1 MKTIGILLA
10 AGKSRRFGPEDK
22 LLSTYQ
28 GQPLCRYAA
37 EAMRAS
43 DADGLVA
50 CISNPS
56 LEPEFEGFQVTRC
69 SGLQSDSLKAGI
81 KSAIELGSD
90 RLLVVLADMPN
101 VTTGTLN
108 TLMATNA
115 SLAACT
121 KNGNRPMVPALF
133 DHTYFDALLKL
144 EGDQGA
150 RMLLQQVA
158 PENMVPIST
167 AEAFDVD
174 TPADLL
180 GPQA

>member
-10 AGKSRRFGPEDK
+10 AGKSQRFGVQDK

-37 EAMRAS
+37 DAMRKS

-50 CISNPS
+50 CISNSS
-56 LEPEFEGFQVTRC
+56 LEPELEGFQITRC
-69 SGLQSDSLKAGI
+69 NGQQSDSLKAGV
-81 KSAIELGSD
+81 KAAIELGAN
-90 RLLVVLADMPN
+90 RVLVALADMPHI
-101 VTTGTLN
+101 TTGTLN
-108 TLMATNA
+108 TLMATKA
-115 SLAACT
+115 PLAACI
-121 KNGNRPMVPALF
+121 KNGNRPTVPALF
-133 DHTYFDALLKL
+133 DHMYFDALLKL

-150 RMLLQQVA
+150 RTLLQRVA
-158 PENMVPIST
+158 PENLVRISP

-174 TPADLL
+174 TQADLT